1 MSKPQVV
8 VTRRIPSAGLDLV
21 QQASDL
27 RLWDS
32 DEPIP
37 RDILLEWIQGIDG
50 LYCLLTERI
59 DDELLDAAGPN
70 LKVVSTLS
78 VGYDHIDLAACARRN
93 VAVGNTPGVLTDTS
107 ADLAVGLLLAT
118 ARRIPESIDAARR
131 GEWTTWKPEWMAGY
145 DVYGSTVGIVGLGRI
160 GTAVA
165 KRLRGFDCRI
175 LYSNPT
181 PKPEVAASV
190 GAEYVD
196 LDTLLAESDFVS
208 IHTELNDQTKH
219 LFNADAFRKMK
230 RTAILINTSRGGT
243 VDQEAL
249 YHALINGE
257 IAAAG
262 LDVTT
267 PEPLPVDHPLFTLR
281 NCVILPHIAS
291 ASYATR
297 TKMAV
302 LAAKNII
309 AGIQGQPLPHPVKAV

>member
-37 RDILLEWIQGIDG
+37 RDTLLEWVQGIDG

-59 DDELLDAAGPN
+59 DDELLDAAGPS

-78 VGYDHIDLAACARRN
+78 VGYDHIDVAACAKRN

-160 GTAVA
+160 GAAVA

-175 LYSNPT
+175 LYNNPS
-181 PKPEVAASV
+181 PKPELAATV

-208 IHTELNDQTKH
+208 IHTELNNQTKH
-219 LFNADAFRKMK
+219 LFDASAFRKMK

-249 YHALINGE
+249 YNALVSGE

-267 PEPLPVDHPLFTLR
+267 PEPLPIDHPLFTLR

-297 TKMAV
+297 AKMAV
-302 LAAKNII
+302 LAAENVI
-309 AGIQGQPLPHPVKAV
+309 AGIQGQPLPHPITAA

>member
-175 LYSNPT
+175 LYNNPT

-249 YHALINGE
+249 YHALVNGE

-302 LAAKNII
+302 LAAENII
-309 AGIQGQPLPHPVKAV
+309 AGIQGQPLPHPVKAA

>member
-1 MSKPQVV
+1 MSRPQVV

-249 YHALINGE
+249 YHALVNGE

-297 TKMAV
+297 TKMEI
-302 LAAKNII
+302 LAAENII
-309 AGIQGQPLPHPVKAV
+309 AGIQGQPLPHPVKAA

>member
-1 MSKPQVV
+1 MSRPQVV

>member
-249 YHALINGE
+249 YHALVNCE

-302 LAAKNII
+302 LAAENII

>member
-118 ARRIPESIDAARR
+118 ARRIPESSDAARR

-249 YHALINGE
+249 YHALVNGE

-302 LAAKNII
+302 LAAENII